1 MADTM
6 RALLKSKPGPGLE
19 LARLPVP
26 EVGPDEVL
34 IRIQAAS
41 VCGTD
46 LKIQRWDAWAAERMR
61 PPVIVGH
68 ELCGEVV
75 EQGSEV
81 SDPPLGAFVSAE
93 SHIIDNTC
101 EFCLTGRR
109 HLCTSTEII
118 GVDRDGGFAEY
129 IVLPAANVWV
139 NPAEL
144 PVEIAVFLENLGN
157 AVHAVFSLD
166 LPSKRVLVTGCGPVG
181 LMSIAVAKA
190 VGARDIYASDLHPY
204 RLDLARKMG
213 ADLAVDA
220 RREDVV
226 SVVREA
232 TGGTGVDAIL
242 EMSGASAA
250 IDQGFQLLKPG
261 GEAALLGLPPGPVE
275 FDIEN
280 HLVFK
285 GATARGIIGRR
296 LWETWYQMEGL
307 LASGGLDLQALVT
320 HHFPLEEYEAALA
333 TMASGKSGKV
343 ILYPHSEKET
353 G

>member
-1 MADTM
+1 MADAM

-19 LARLPVP
+19 LARVPLP

-61 PPVIVGH
+61 PPIIVGH

-75 EQGSEV
+75 ERGSEV

-101 EFCLTGRR
+101 EFCLTARR
-109 HLCTSTEII
+109 HLCSGTQII
-118 GVDRDGGFAEY
+118 GVDRNGGFAEY
-129 IVLPAANVWV
+129 IALPAQNAWV
-139 NPAEL
+139 NPADL
-144 PVEIAVFLENLGN
+144 PVEIAVLLENFGN
-157 AVHAVFSLD
+157 AVHAAFSLD
-166 LPSKRVLVTGCGPVG
+166 LSSKRVLVTGCGPVG
-181 LMSIAVAKA
+181 LMSIAVARA
-190 VGARDIYASDLHPY
+190 VGAREIYASDLHPY

-213 ADLAVDA
+213 ADVTVDA
-220 RREDVV
+220 TREDVAL
-226 SVVREA
+226 VVREA
-232 TGGTGVDAIL
+232 TGGTGVDALL

-261 GEAALLGLPPGPVE
+261 GEAALLGLSPRPVE
-275 FDIEN
+275 FDLNN
-280 HLVFK
+280 HLIFK

-307 LASGGLDLQALVT
+307 LASGAVDLRALVT
-320 HHFPLEEYEAALA
+320 HKYPLEEYEAALE
-333 TMASGKSGKV
+333 TMASGNSGKV
-343 ILYPHSEKET
+343 VLYPGSAKET